1 MKTLSLADRKVNP
14 NIIAVLEAALEEA
27 RAGKFEGVVILG
39 TGARNTYVNWG
50 GVWSPQEAAWVLEV
64 WKHEAIAASLKE
76 DK

>member
-14 NIIAVLEAALEEA
+14 GIIKVLEDALAEA

-39 TGARNTYVNWG
+39 TGARNTYVNWDG
-50 GVWSPQEAAWVLEV
+50 TWSPQEAAWALEV
-64 WKHEAIAASLKE
+64 WKHEAIAAALEE